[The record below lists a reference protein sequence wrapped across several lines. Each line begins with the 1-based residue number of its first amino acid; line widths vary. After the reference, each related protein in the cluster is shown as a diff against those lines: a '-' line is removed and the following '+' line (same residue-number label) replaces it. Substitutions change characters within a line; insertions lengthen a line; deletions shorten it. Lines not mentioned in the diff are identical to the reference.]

1 MECRIR
7 VCGERVHH
15 SGVVYGWQAEPDV
28 LWRTLAAAARW
39 CLEGADGGTVVLQ
52 VGAMAE
58 VVLRD
63 GADVEAYL
71 RDAIMSVGEIGLIEL
86 TAIESERFR
95 TVAVEPGNRRV
106 SLIEGGLLLGGDGWR
121 ATVVG
126 LTAVLEQ
133 LAELAV
139 YAFVKRG
146 SSRWN
151 AKAGDSLAADWPPSL
166 LSCAVHR
173 RGGL

>member
-1 MECRIR
+1 
-7 VCGERVHH
+7 
-15 SGVVYGWQAEPDV
+15 
-28 LWRTLAAAARW
+28 
-39 CLEGADGGTVVLQ
+39 
-52 VGAMAE
+52 MAE
-58 VVLRD
+58 VVVRD

-71 RDAIMSVGEIGLIEL
+71 RDAIMSVGEIGLIGL

-106 SLIEGGLLLGGDGWR
+106 SLIEGGLLLGRDGWR

-151 AKAGDSLAADWPPSL
+151 AKAGDSLVADWPPSP